1 MPRANGDEIAR
12 TIARIME
19 KAESALRTRRWFV
32 AEAHAAEAL
41 RQARAANRFGEIGRI
56 LLPLQEA
63 RRQRAAEAAERGKV
77 RVLAEAPAEG
87 AALPPGLVLVEP
99 PLVGADARRLRLAAI
114 EQQVPLLVVC
124 REPITAAK
132 TCPIVA
138 IGGTTIRA
146 RIEPPRRL
154 EAPTKAWFLAALE
167 QLGDAAIASIDPG
180 QDLLRRIDQ
189 LIACLESHPDHERLH
204 QALAELCREADRSG
218 LASTAAAARAGEP
231 GEPDE
236 IA

>member
-1 MPRANGDEIAR
+1 MGQ
-12 TIARIME
+12 
-19 KAESALRTRRWFV
+19 AESALRTRSWFE

-41 RQARAANRFGEIGRI
+41 QAARAANRFGEMGRI

-63 RRQRAAEAAERGKV
+63 RRQRAAEAAERSKV
-77 RVLAEAPAEG
+77 RVLSKAPAED
-87 AALPPGLVLVEP
+87 AAIAPGLVLVEP
-99 PLVGADARRLRLAAI
+99 PLVGADARRLRLGAL
-114 EQQVPLLVVC
+114 EQQVPLLVLC

-138 IGGTTIRA
+138 IGGVTIRT

-180 QDLLRRIDQ
+180 QDLLRRIDH
-189 LIACLESHPDHERLH
+189 LLACLETHPDHERLH

-218 LASTAAAARAGEP
+218 VAPAATARLPDSDAAEAKIDAE
-231 GEPDE
+231 
-236 IA
+236 A

>member
-1 MPRANGDEIAR
+1 MGQ
-12 TIARIME
+12 
-19 KAESALRTRRWFV
+19 AESALRKRSWFE
-32 AEAHAAEAL
+32 AEARAAEAL
-41 RQARAANRFGEIGRI
+41 QAARAANRFGEMGRI

-63 RRQRAAEAAERGKV
+63 RRQRAAEAAERSKV
-77 RVLAEAPAEG
+77 RVLSKAPAED
-87 AALPPGLVLVEP
+87 AAIAPGLVLVEP
-99 PLVGADARRLRLAAI
+99 PLVGADARRLRLGAL
-114 EQQVPLLVVC
+114 EQQVPLLVLC

-138 IGGTTIRA
+138 IGGVTIRT

-180 QDLLRRIDQ
+180 QDLLRRIDH
-189 LIACLESHPDHERLH
+189 LLACLEAHPDHERLH

-218 LASTAAAARAGEP
+218 VAPAATARLPDSDAAEAKIDAE
-231 GEPDE
+231 
-236 IA
+236 A